1 MVDPIFVFEGRPT
14 LLMIYR
20 SAEGARESLESLDV
34 AEGQAAFT
42 ADGRVVDVR
51 PTDGLF
57 AQLVITKRRNLPRL
71 RSLLKEVRGPAHLAE
86 DPMAY
91 AVEWLRID
99 EVAAEKPP
107 WSAAGRLIR
116 RIAGRLTE
124 SRRSTRSARRSA

>member
-1 MVDPIFVFEGRPT
+1 MEPIFVFEDQPT
-14 LLMIYR
+14 LLMVYR
-20 SAEGARESLESLDV
+20 SVEGARESVESLDV

-42 ADGRVVDVR
+42 ADGHVVDVR
-51 PTDGLF
+51 RTDDLF
-57 AQLVITKRRNLPRL
+57 AQLVITERRDLPRL

-91 AVEWLRID
+91 AAEWLRID

-116 RIAGRLTE
+116 RIARRL
-124 SRRSTRSARRSA
+124 